1 MSFRSRSR
9 TTQPIPPTRRRS
21 LSSSRV
27 TPSVGPSSQPSL
39 YNGTQSYSRPYTG
52 GGYYPMQSNS
62 ASSYQS
68 PYLANHYGS
77 RENVYNHSPRNGF
90 YPSGSYDKRY
100 GSNAYASDRYV
111 SPYSSYDNGVT
122 TAGLS
127 LGISPKTYTPSQ
139 IGNSKPKSS
148 SNQSLNSYQLSK
160 PNKVSTGTNTPP
172 VILNRSASLREQER
186 KGRSRTRSRA
196 IAARSASVSSE
207 KSEGYESGSE
217 RLSRSRV
224 GSSGSLSGEQN
235 DSKSNTDATENGEVI
250 DYKALWEAVKLENE
264 QLKQELKKKDEELST
279 AKAAVDRFA
288 NATTKNSLSELEKRE
303 RRAMERKL
311 SEMEE
316 ELKHLD
322 VLKAENQRLKEENGA
337 LIRVISKLSK

>member
-90 YPSGSYDKRY
+90 YPSGNFPNLSRHQQRTQNTIPHKTLGSYDKRY

-139 IGNSKPKSS
+139 IGNSKR
-148 SNQSLNSYQLSK
+148 N
-160 PNKVSTGTNTPP
+160 
-172 VILNRSASLREQER
+172 
-186 KGRSRTRSRA
+186 
-196 IAARSASVSSE
+196 
-207 KSEGYESGSE
+207 
-217 RLSRSRV
+217 
-224 GSSGSLSGEQN
+224 
-235 DSKSNTDATENGEVI
+235 
-250 DYKALWEAVKLENE
+250 
-264 QLKQELKKKDEELST
+264 
-279 AKAAVDRFA
+279 
-288 NATTKNSLSELEKRE
+288 
-303 RRAMERKL
+303 
-311 SEMEE
+311 
-316 ELKHLD
+316 
-322 VLKAENQRLKEENGA
+322 
-337 LIRVISKLSK
+337 